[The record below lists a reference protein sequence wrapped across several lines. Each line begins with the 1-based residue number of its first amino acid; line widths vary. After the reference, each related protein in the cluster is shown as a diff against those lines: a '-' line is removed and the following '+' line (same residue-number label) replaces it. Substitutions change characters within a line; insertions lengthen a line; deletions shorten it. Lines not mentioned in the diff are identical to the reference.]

1 MAITEGAIGM
11 LTVALENKVFK
22 DQAAQQ
28 KTEFYSYTHTTWS

>member
-1 MAITEGAIGM
+1 MAVTKGTIGM

-28 KTEFYSYTHTTWS
+28 KTKFYSFTQWS